1 MEINGVGWEKERGE
15 RDSNPRVM
23 ETVDFKS
30 TAIPGYAISAVSL
43 RKSRCILLFGF
54 RIFCLSSTT

>member
-54 RIFCLSSTT
+54 RIF